1 MDVLRKSISVFT
13 DGSCHQSGIGGWAAM
28 LLMDDQKFL
37 LSGRELATTH
47 QRMELTAA
55 LRAMEHLLAQNVT
68 KDTLV
73 SLYTDSQYLVNLPF
87 RRERLQVSG
96 WVTKNLH
103 PLRNA
108 DLIRLLLENV
118 DKLSLTFVKVK
129 AHEKAAGSDNYNRDV
144 DKLSRKIV
152 RDYVK
157 YGSVKHL

>member
-1 MDVLRKSISVFT
+1 
-13 DGSCHQSGIGGWAAM
+13 M
-28 LLMDDQKFL
+28 LLMDGHKFL

-55 LRAMEHLLAQNVT
+55 IKAMEHLQAQNVT
-68 KDTLV
+68 KDTPI

-87 RRERLQVSG
+87 RRDRLEASG
-96 WVTKNLH
+96 WVTKNRH

-108 DLIRLLLENV
+108 DLIRNLLENL

-129 AHEKAAGSDNYNRDV
+129 AHEKAACGDNYNRDV
-144 DKLSRKIV
+144 DKISRKIV

-157 YGSVKHL
+157 YCRAKQR